1 MPAMRNLPP
10 AAGGHLSFLAVLALS
25 SALSLALWTARLL
38 YSDTAVYFFLNWN
51 LFLAWVPLG
60 LALLLWRCNGRRPRR
75 RWLMAGLLAAWLLFF
90 PNSPYIVSDLIHL
103 DPRNNVP
110 LWFDAI
116 MLFSFAWNGLI
127 LGFVALWIVQQLVAE
142 WFGRPAS
149 WLMVFATLTATGF
162 GIYLGR
168 FGRWN
173 SWDLLVDPVG
183 LLRHIASYVANPLDH
198 PRTIAVTLLFAG
210 FLTVA
215 YLTLTLLPAALRVEQ
230 RSPRRVL

>member
-1 MPAMRNLPP
+1 MHLP
-10 AAGGHLSFLAVLALS
+10 GNRHLMLFGVLALS
-25 SALSLALWTARLL
+25 SGLSLTLWLARMV
-38 YSDTAVYFFLNWN
+38 YSDSRTYFFLNWN
-51 LFLAWVPLG
+51 LFLAWVPLA
-60 LALLLWRCNGRRPRR
+60 LALLLWRVNGRRPRR
-75 RWLMAGLLAAWLLFF
+75 PLLMGTLLTGWLLFF

-110 LWFDAI
+110 LWYDTI

-127 LGFVALWIVQQLVAE
+127 LGFVSLWVVQQLVAN

-168 FGRWN
+168 FQRWN
-173 SWDLLVDPVG
+173 SWDILVDPVG
-183 LLRHIASYVANPLDH
+183 LLRNVAIYVANPLDH

-210 FLTVA
+210 FLTIA
-215 YLTLTLLPAALRVEQ
+215 YMTLTLLPAALRVEQ
-230 RSPRRVL
+230 PAPKRVL